1 MLPTIIAENA
11 SQWQEE
17 RGIGKEGQRRKIA
30 GLLGAFYGRMIGN
43 SVDRRNRSRLASKNE
58 ERNR

>member
-17 RGIGKEGQRRKIA
+17 RGIGKEGQRRKS
-30 GLLGAFYGRMIGN
+30 LDYWGRFM
-43 SVDRRNRSRLASKNE
+43 VE
-58 ERNR
+58 